1 MNNKLKFKIGR
12 IANVVNVN
20 EAIEWVKNIIENVK
34 SKEGR
39 K

>member
-1 MNNKLKFKIGR
+1 MNNKLKLKIGR